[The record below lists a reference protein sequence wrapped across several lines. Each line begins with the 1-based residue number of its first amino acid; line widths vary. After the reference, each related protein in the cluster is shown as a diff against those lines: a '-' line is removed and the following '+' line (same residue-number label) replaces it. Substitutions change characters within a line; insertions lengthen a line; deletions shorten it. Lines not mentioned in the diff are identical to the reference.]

1 MNSLLVSDNVKN
13 LLISIIDRY
22 LLPITCVIAL
32 IMTGILL
39 CLIALLIIISVI
51 SLLSKII
58 FRLKVYIWYKR
69 EENS

>member
-13 LLISIIDRY
+13 LLISVIDRY

-32 IMTGILL
+32 IMSGILL
-39 CLIALLIIISVI
+39 CLIALLITISVI